1 MYRNKNNE
9 IEDSF
14 QSFLVDGANFTRG
27 EEEYPIIEKDMVA
40 KMAPLKIMPFN
51 KAINYQGD
59 LSNTFIYFYSPDGTF
74 ERVRKNP
81 KRYNNFFKRTAGF
94 IGFDFSI
101 HTDMQVVKQ
110 KSQINDNL
118 SLTFYF
124 ANQGNKCIPNLRC
137 GIKELYDEFF
147 EAIPKNEIVAIGT
160 NGFNKTNYQKAEW
173 YCFVSEIVNKL
184 NPRAIIVVGTLD
196 KKIVNDFSRKCE
208 FIFYDSWM
216 HENRGDF
223 YD

>member
-1 MYRNKNNE
+1 
-9 IEDSF
+9 
-14 QSFLVDGANFTRG
+14 
-27 EEEYPIIEKDMVA
+27 
-40 KMAPLKIMPFN
+40 
-51 KAINYQGD
+51 
-59 LSNTFIYFYSPDGTF
+59 
-74 ERVRKNP
+74 
-81 KRYNNFFKRTAGF
+81 
-94 IGFDFSI
+94 
-101 HTDMQVVKQ
+101 MQVVKQ

-208 FIFYDSWM
+208 FIFFDPWM
-216 HENRGDF
+216 YENRGDF